1 MVKHM
6 RYREFVDWC
15 NQRAANGEWG
25 MSEAIKC
32 IATIGI
38 IRKEP
43 FWRREAVWAKLLCTR
58 YYF

>member
-6 RYREFVDWC
+6 RYREFMDWC

-38 IRKEP
+38 IRKNRSGEE
-43 FWRREAVWAKLLCTR
+43 RQCGKLLCTR